1 MGRLGVREKVL
12 SIRGTRNWLNV
23 LDYSNIKSKISK
35 GHIYNFVYCGLGLI
49 YMELLMKAEGFF
61 FIWTLT

>member
-35 GHIYNFVYCGLGLI
+35 GHIYNFVYCGLFDV
-49 YMELLMKAEGFF
+49 MK
-61 FIWTLT
+61 